1 VLIDS
6 ACCGRRYLKHPRCA
20 AMSELASLAEK
31 LTHSSGNGRTFRLV
45 HDACLRLAPSADVV
59 RYFMVFLALTN
70 CSPAAPALTDAGS
83 EDNLLST
90 T

>member
-1 VLIDS
+1 
-6 ACCGRRYLKHPRCA
+6 
-20 AMSELASLAEK
+20 MSELASLAEK
-31 LTHSSGNGRTFRLV
+31 LTHSSGDGRTFQLV

-59 RYFMVFLALTN
+59 RYSRVFIALSN
-70 CSPAAPALTDAGS
+70 CSPVAPALTDAGS